1 MATSAENLRQNQSF
15 WHLKLFCHVLWNRE
29 EKLTG
34 TAKFSYNAQQH
45 SLVTKEFPIKAN
57 ITYRK
62 EKPPN
67 VSEGWQSKTKPPCW
81 SRGVCFKKNLTQTGG
96 LVQLAASSQFSPIG
110 GGGGGCFLD
119 RFFFLPSGVFPGG
132 FNTQA
137 LQWDQKKEF
146 SWKVCF

>member
-15 WHLKLFCHVLWNRE
+15 WHLKLFCHVLWYRE
-29 EKLTG
+29 EKLIG
-34 TAKFSYNAQQH
+34 TAKFSSNEQQH
-45 SLVTKEFPIKAN
+45 SLVTKEFQIKAN

-62 EKPPN
+62 AKPPN
-67 VSEGWQSKTKPPCW
+67 VSEGWQSKAKPPCW
-81 SRGVCFKKNLTQTGG
+81 SRGVCLKKNLTQTGG

-110 GGGGGCFLD
+110 GVFSRHIL
-119 RFFFLPSGVFPGG
+119 LPSIWCISRG